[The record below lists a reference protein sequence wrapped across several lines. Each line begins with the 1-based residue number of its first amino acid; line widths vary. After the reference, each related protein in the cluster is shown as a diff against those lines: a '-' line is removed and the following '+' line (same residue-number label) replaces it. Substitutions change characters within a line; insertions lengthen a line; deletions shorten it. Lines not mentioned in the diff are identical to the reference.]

1 MAQSDTTEQG
11 EGRNAKE
18 RKVRRVLGTMRTTT
32 CSGNH
37 GNDCIY
43 LLRVQARKGIPRDG
57 VGIKSR
63 VERFDMILNIPAAD
77 AAAGAVRT
85 VEEMKSE
92 NDEAIEK
99 DVAIGME
106 KEKVDELLLG

>member
-1 MAQSDTTEQG
+1 M
-11 EGRNAKE
+11 
-18 RKVRRVLGTMRTTT
+18 LGTMRTTT

-99 DVAIGME
+99 DGAIGME
-106 KEKVDELLLG
+106 NTNNIACRRIYK